1 MEKWQK
7 IEILLN
13 RLIVIFLQITRQII
27 LKLTPNKVQTRVEKS
42 HQNIK
47 EKRKKITTH
56 VQSGF
61 SRSLDWLKSLRK
73 KARIAFVF
81 IQEKIAIVI
90 HKVSSINLKKIKL
103 TELIL
108 LIGAFFAPFLYKLKL
123 WFASLRAETIA
134 LSLSTSMLTGLFA
147 LALINSGTKI
157 VKQGTSEEEI
167 ARELASKVEGAT
179 KISSRPDYYKLDE
192 KSHTLL
198 NMQVPINLGG
208 STSLRSM
215 LIDFTFVSSNQ
226 YTKNFLFQNEYMVQ
240 DRLNSMIDPID
251 AEFILEDEGKR
262 VLKEKIK
269 YELNLLIKDLK
280 IEGSIEEVHI
290 HSILAG

>member
-1 MEKWQK
+1 M
-7 IEILLN
+7 LLN
-13 RLIVIFLQITRQII
+13 RLIVVFLEITRQII
-27 LKLTPNKVQTRVEKS
+27 LKLTPSKVQNRVEKS
-42 HQNIK
+42 HQDIK
-47 EKRKKITTH
+47 EKRKKISSH
-56 VQSGF
+56 VQTGLLKSF
-61 SRSLDWLKSLRK
+61 DWLKSLRK
-73 KARIAFVF
+73 KGRIVFVF
-81 IQEKIAIVI
+81 IQEKVAIII
-90 HKVSSINLKKIKL
+90 HKVSSINFKKIKL
-103 TELIL
+103 TEIFL
-108 LIGAFFAPFLYKLKL
+108 LIAAFFAPLFYKLKI
-123 WFASLRAETIA
+123 WVGSFRPETIA
-134 LSLSTSMLTGLFA
+134 LSLSTTMLTGLFA

-192 KSHTLL
+192 RSHTLL

-226 YTKNFLFQNEYMVQ
+226 YTKNFLFQNEYLVQ

-251 AEFILEDEGKR
+251 AEFILEDEGKN

-280 IEGSIEEVHI
+280 IEGRVEEVHI

>member
-7 IEILLN
+7 IEVLLN

-42 HQNIK
+42 HQTIK
-47 EKRKKITTH
+47 DKRKKISSDLQT
-56 VQSGF
+56 
-61 SRSLDWLKSLRK
+61 SLLKSFDWIKSLRK
-73 KARIAFVF
+73 KGRIAFVF

-90 HKVSSINLKKIKL
+90 HKVSSINFKKIKL
-103 TELIL
+103 TEIFL
-108 LIGAFFAPFLYKLKL
+108 LIAAFFAPLFYKIKL
-123 WFASLRAETIA
+123 WLTSLRPETIA

-208 STSLRSM
+208 STALRSM

-251 AEFILEDEGKR
+251 AEFILEDEGKN

-280 IEGSIEEVHI
+280 IEGSVEEVHI